1 MIESITRKE
10 EASLN
15 IETKDLKLS
24 ILDFVHIYGNSNA
37 SESLKNVTE
46 MVQLAEE
53 LGYTRYWFT
62 EHHNTKTSMS
72 TSPEMLTMHA
82 AAHTKKIRVGSGGVM
97 LPNHSALKVME
108 NFTLL
113 EGLHPGRI
121 DLGIGRAS
129 GTDSQT
135 MLALLRSKELIWAN
149 DFPNQLEDLLSF
161 FKRDFK
167 KNHPLSQITPP
178 GEKFMMPDVYML
190 GSSEGGLRFALDKG
204 LGFVFA
210 AQLAPHL
217 AIPILRA
224 YKNEFKPSSYLNEP
238 KSMMAL
244 MVIVAE
250 TEEEA
255 EFIAGPA
262 ELMWAQISTGKI
274 DFAFTTPLEAKNHVY
289 TLAEE
294 SARERNKSRFVI
306 GSAEKV
312 AEKLH
317 QLAKDSLVD
326 EIIVAD
332 FYPDQESRKKGHR
345 LLANELR
352 LH

>member
-1 MIESITRKE
+1 M
-10 EASLN
+10 N
-15 IETKDLKLS
+15 IENNDLKLS

-37 SESLKNVTE
+37 SESLKNVIE
-46 MVQLAEE
+46 MAQLAEE

-62 EHHNTKTSMS
+62 EHHNTKTSIS

-82 AAHTKKIRVGSGGVM
+82 AAHTKRIRVGSGGVM

-129 GTDSQT
+129 GTDGQT
-135 MLALLRSKELIWAN
+135 MLALLRSRELMWAN

-167 KNHPLSQITPP
+167 KDHPFSQITPP
-178 GEKFMMPDVYML
+178 GDKSMIPDVYML
-190 GSSEGGLRFALDKG
+190 GSSEGGLQFALDKG

-210 AQLAPHL
+210 AQLAPQL

-224 YKNEFKPSSYLNEP
+224 YKNEFKSSSYLSEP
-238 KSMMAL
+238 KSIIAL

-262 ELMWAQISTGKI
+262 ELMWAQISTGTI
-274 DFAFTTPLEAKNHVY
+274 DLSFSTPLEAKNHIY

-306 GSAEKV
+306 GSVENV
-312 AEKLH
+312 AETLH
-317 QLAKDSLVD
+317 RLAKDSLVD
-326 EIIVAD
+326 EIIIVD
-332 FYPDQESRKKGHR
+332 FYPDQESRKKGHK
-345 LLANELR
+345 LLAKELG
-352 LH
+352 LC